1 MAEFDKR
8 ELERDARALE
18 HWCREILPELG
29 TFRAACLYKTRAK
42 AGSMLGK
49 EGQNVGKSITRLEH
63 LLQDSL
69 NGGSFVDHADA
80 KKVSPTEAG
89 EELRDYCEKVASLSC
104 DFLDRLK
111 DLQYGS
117 KIRIAMTDYAWLA
130 YGTALETAYKERRPD
145 GVVDYGG
152 KVYSQ
157 DKVWKEIEK
166 EVVEGRADIGVY
178 SFPPTRRKEVPAGL
192 AMRNWIEEEY
202 VLVLPGGA
210 EEKFK
215 GEIVSLRNLPVLP
228 QIVHY
233 DRSLDFDRT
242 RTIEQYL
249 RRQKVRDRFKG
260 DWLFGVNAIS
270 EIKNT
275 LQKKGGMSFLPWPT
289 VEQEHNEGKLRAYK
303 LNPPMRPRVM
313 KLIFRLHGSRHAVV
327 DFLKAAAS
335 LEGKRTFPG

>member
-8 ELERDARALE
+8 ELERDVRALE
-18 HWCREILPELG
+18 RWCREVLPELG

-49 EGQNVGKSITRLEH
+49 EGQNVGKSITRLEQ
-63 LLQDSL
+63 LLRNSL
-69 NGGSFVDHADA
+69 NGGSLVDHADS

-89 EELRDYCEKVASLSC
+89 EELRDYCEKLASLSS

-117 KIRIAMTDYAWLA
+117 KIRIAMTHYAWLA
-130 YGTALETAYKERRPD
+130 YSGALEAAYKERRPD
-145 GVVDYGG
+145 GIFDYGG
-152 KVYSQ
+152 RVYSQ
-157 DKVWKEIEK
+157 DKVWKEIEQ
-166 EVVEGRADIGVY
+166 EVLEGRADIGVY
-178 SFPPTRRKEVPAGL
+178 SFPPTRRKEVSAEL
-192 AMRNWIEEEY
+192 AVRNWIEEEY
-202 VLVLPGGA
+202 VFVLPGGA
-210 EEKFK
+210 K
-215 GEIVSLRNLPVLP
+215 GNPKGKVASLRDLSTFP
-228 QIVHY
+228 QVVHY

-249 RRQKVRDRFKG
+249 RRQKVHDRFSG

-270 EIKNT
+270 EIKET
-275 LQKKGGMSFLPWPT
+275 LQGKGGMSFLPWPT
-289 VEQEHNEGKLRAYK
+289 VEREHHEGKLQAYR

-313 KLIFRLHGSRHAVV
+313 KIICRLHGSRHAVV

-335 LEGKRTFPG
+335 LEGKRAFLS